1 MDEELDMYESDEDDL
16 NDDDDDGGKCFE
28 NMEIFT
34 DSDDELLNGS
44 DGEKKSKVVEQPLYV
59 LPLYSLLPSDKQV
72 KVFEKP
78 PDGCR
83 LCVIATN
90 VAETS
95 LTIPNIKYVVDT
107 GKV

>member
-72 KVFEKP
+72 IILCAPK
-78 PDGCR
+78 CR
-83 LCVIATN
+83 
-90 VAETS
+90 
-95 LTIPNIKYVVDT
+95 
-107 GKV
+107 